1 MNHDPTPTSL
11 ADSHPT
17 LPPRDDETAAAPS
30 GLGDDGDRQ
39 DDAAPANTAARRS
52 SLSKKAREG
61 LGKKLAFLTHLLGCL
76 DTLIYA
82 ELCTL
87 YYMECSFFRLFL
99 RWLPQWTYLTPKP
112 ENIIFLLPNY
122 QASAIVGPNLL
133 CMLLHIVTSLPQASE
148 ASRGYL
154 HGGVLVDFV
163 GQRPPTSKFTLLL
176 LDAVL
181 LGLQC
186 VMLAV
191 SMERDKVRKIIKPP
205 RSRATSGGTAGA
217 STRPASNQDHD
228 AEERGVHRDAPAAD
242 PAEDGT
248 TGPGT
253 STTGNMEGFAERT
266 EAAGTTPRGAEARRN
281 RGYEELSDVL
291 NSGNANLA
299 DFDVRV
305 ALRTAWGNR
314 LNAPESGA
322 AFALQVSTSHR
333 DWSQTTGEASRHHPT
348 PLPSKS

>member
-1 MNHDPTPTSL
+1 MNHDPTPTSQ

-17 LPPRDDETAAAPS
+17 LPRRDDETAAALS

-39 DDAAPANTAARRS
+39 DDAAPADTATRRS
-52 SLSKKAREG
+52 TLSKKAKEG

-122 QASAIVGPNLL
+122 QVSAIVGPNIL
-133 CMLLHIVTSLPQASE
+133 CMLLHIVTSLPQANE

-163 GQRPPTSKFTLLL
+163 GQRPPTSKLTLLL
-176 LDAVL
+176 LDALL

-186 VMLAV
+186 LMLAV

-242 PAEDGT
+242 QAENGT
-248 TGPGT
+248 TGT
-253 STTGNMEGFAERT
+253 STAGDLEGFSEPT
-266 EAAGTTPRGAEARRN
+266 EVGGTTPRGAEASRN
-281 RGYEELSDVL
+281 SRYEELGDFL
-291 NSGNANLA
+291 NSGNATLA
-299 DFDVRV
+299 DFDVRA
-305 ALRTAWGNR
+305 ALRTAWSNR
-314 LNAPESGA
+314 LIAPESGA
-322 AFALQVSTSHR
+322 AFALQNVGYNATLAALAAQR
-333 DWSQTTGEASRHHPT
+333 NARRATARASRT
-348 PLPSKS
+348 G